1 MANVKAVDTEDAEK
15 RRKEINQLEEKLM
28 QASRTEAKYLRQRI
42 GELQSEETRVTEQ
55 IQEYD
60 DLIAK
65 KLVKIEKISEQYQ
78 QLSVKTN
85 MLGQDA

>member
-42 GELQSEETRVTEQ
+42 GEL
-55 IQEYD
+55 
-60 DLIAK
+60 
-65 KLVKIEKISEQYQ
+65 
-78 QLSVKTN
+78 
-85 MLGQDA
+85 